1 MRPTQVR
8 GALLMSAAAYCN
20 HAVIT
25 ASIAEFQEVL
35 PSSGRTS
42 CREDVMRT
50 MNYAIAAATL
60 AFCAMSSSAIA
71 QQGGPTQQANAADPA
86 ANPDQELGR
95 RFLFK
100 AENLPPPKSDPIAAS
115 RSLVIPYAG
124 QTPRAMEGFTVAPFV
139 TGLEHPRRLLV
150 LPNNDVI
157 VAEQRPGY
165 LTLLRDENG
174 DGKADFIQ
182 RYADDFKAPYGLAY
196 RDGFVLVA
204 DQEGIWRLPHVSGA
218 VRAGRPDQPK
228 ISEVPPD
235 QRKPVPAAYGQELI
249 TQRGVFG
256 VIAGHQN
263 RHLAL
268 DPKNGAMFVGVGSA
282 GNIGVEPEVKASIQR
297 FEPDGSGQT
306 TFASGMRNPTTLAF
320 HPTTGELYAGVQ
332 ERDGLGDNLPPD
344 YFTRVEKGAFYGWPY
359 AYIGPNPQPGFAH
372 RAPEKVKATVVPD
385 VLFQPHSS
393 VLDMVFY
400 DGGQFPAEYL
410 GDAFV
415 ALKGSWN
422 RSEPTGYKVVR
433 VRFKDGRP
441 EGSYENFVTGF
452 WVSGQHRAEVWGR
465 PAALAV
471 MKDGSL
477 LIADDTGG
485 TIWRVSYTGPKERA
499 SDQETTTGAPQ
510 RSR

>member
-1 MRPTQVR
+1 MQYNVCIVV
-8 GALLMSAAAYCN
+8 AAIAVLWEINSAA
-20 HAVIT
+20 T
-25 ASIAEFQEVL
+25 AQQR
-35 PSSGRTS
+35 SST
-42 CREDVMRT
+42 EQP
-50 MNYAIAAATL
+50 IAA
-60 AFCAMSSSAIA
+60 
-71 QQGGPTQQANAADPA
+71 NPA
-86 ANPDQELGR
+86 SNPDQELGR
-95 RFLFK
+95 RFIIK
-100 AENLPPPKSDPIAAS
+100 AENLPPPKSGPVAAS

-124 QTPRAMEGFTVAPFV
+124 QAPRVMEGFTATPFI

-157 VAEQRPGY
+157 VAEQRTGY
-165 LTLLRDENG
+165 LTLLRDQDG
-174 DGKADFIQ
+174 DGKADYIQ

-196 RDGFVLVA
+196 REGFVLVA
-204 DQEGIWRLPHVSGA
+204 DQEGIWRVPHVSGA
-218 VRAGRPDQPK
+218 VRAGRADQPK
-228 ISEVPPD
+228 ITDVPPE
-235 QRKPVPAAYGQELI
+235 QRKSVPAAYGQEMI
-249 TQRGVFG
+249 TQKGVFG
-256 VIAGHQN
+256 VVAGHQN
-263 RHLAL
+263 RHLAI
-268 DPKNGAMFVGVGSA
+268 DPKTGALFVGVGSA

-297 FEPDGSGQT
+297 FEADGSNQT

-320 HPTTGELYAGVQ
+320 HPTTGELYVGVQ

-344 YFTRVEKGAFYGWPY
+344 YLTRVEKGAFYGWPY

-372 RAPEKVKATVVPD
+372 RAPEKVKAAIVPD

-393 VLDMVFY
+393 VLDLVFY
-400 DGGQFPAEYL
+400 DGEQFPAEYR

-485 TIWRVSYTGPKERA
+485 TIWRLSYTGPKDRA
-499 SDQETTTGAPQ
+499 SDRETTTGATQ
-510 RSR
+510 R

>member
-1 MRPTQVR
+1 MRRYP
-8 GALLMSAAAYCN
+8 C
-20 HAVIT
+20 I
-25 ASIAEFQEVL
+25 
-35 PSSGRTS
+35 
-42 CREDVMRT
+42 
-50 MNYAIAAATL
+50 IAAAMAASCL
-60 AFCAMSSSAIA
+60 VSSATIA
-71 QQGGPTQQANAADPA
+71 QQRPSPQQPVAADSA
-86 ANPDQELGR
+86 NNPDQELGK
-95 RFLFK
+95 RFVVK
-100 AENLPPPKSDPIAAS
+100 ADNLPPPKSGPIAAS

-124 QTPRAMEGFTVAPFV
+124 QAPRVMEGFTATPFI

-157 VAEQRPGY
+157 VVEQKTGY
-165 LTLLRDENG
+165 LTLLRDQDG

-182 RYADDFKAPYGLAY
+182 RYADDFNAPYGLAY
-196 RDGFVLVA
+196 REGFVLVA
-204 DQEGIWRLPHVSGA
+204 DQEGIWQVPHVSGA
-218 VRAGRPDQPK
+218 VRAGRADQPK
-228 ISEVPPD
+228 IADVPPE
-235 QRKPVPAAYGQELI
+235 QRKPVPAAYGQEMI
-249 TQRGVFG
+249 TQKGVFG
-256 VIAGHQN
+256 VVAGHQN
-263 RHLAL
+263 RHLAI
-268 DPKNGAMFVGVGSA
+268 DPKTGAMFVGVGSA

-297 FEPDGSGQT
+297 FDPDGSNQT

-344 YFTRVEKGAFYGWPY
+344 YVTRVEKGAFYGWPY

-393 VLDMVFY
+393 VLDLVFY
-400 DGGQFPAEYL
+400 DGEQFPAEYR

-433 VRFKDGRP
+433 VRFKDGKP
-441 EGSYENFVTGF
+441 DGSYENFVTGF

-485 TIWRVSYTGPKERA
+485 TIWRVSYTGGKNPAWNEPTPR
-499 SDQETTTGAPQ
+499 
-510 RSR
+510 

>member
-1 MRPTQVR
+1 MR
-8 GALLMSAAAYCN
+8 C
-20 HAVIT
+20 VIYT
-25 ASIAEFQEVL
+25 
-35 PSSGRTS
+35 
-42 CREDVMRT
+42 
-50 MNYAIAAATL
+50 IAAATL
-60 AFCAMSSSAIA
+60 AFWVIGSMATA
-71 QQGGPTQQANAADPA
+71 QQGGSTQQAIAPGPA
-86 ANPDQELGR
+86 SNPDQELGR
-95 RFLFK
+95 RFLIK
-100 AENLPPPKSDPIAAS
+100 AENLPSPKSDPVAAS
-115 RSLVIPYAG
+115 RSLLIPYTG
-124 QTPRAMEGFTVAPFV
+124 QVPRVMEGFTATPFV

-157 VAEQRPGY
+157 VAEQKTGH
-165 LTLLRDENG
+165 LTLLRDEDG
-174 DGKADFIQ
+174 DGKADYIEL
-182 RYADDFKAPYGLAY
+182 YADDFKAPYGLAY

-204 DQEGIWRLPHVSGA
+204 DQEGIWRVPHVSGA
-218 VRAGRPDQPK
+218 LRAGRPDQPK
-228 ISEVPPD
+228 ITDVAPE

-256 VIAGHQN
+256 VVAGHQN
-263 RHLAL
+263 RHLAI
-268 DPKNGAMFVGVGSA
+268 DPKTGAMFVGVGSS

-297 FEPDGSGQT
+297 FEADGSDQT

-344 YFTRVEKGAFYGWPY
+344 YLTRVEKGAFYGWPY

-372 RAPEKVKATVVPD
+372 LAPERVKATVIPD

-393 VLDMVFY
+393 VLDMAFY
-400 DGGQFPAEYL
+400 DGEQFPAEYR

-422 RSEPTGYKVVR
+422 RSAPTGYKVVR
-433 VRFKDGRP
+433 VRFKDGKP
-441 EGSYENFVTGF
+441 EGGYENFVTGF

>member
-1 MRPTQVR
+1 MQYD
-8 GALLMSAAAYCN
+8 LC
-20 HAVIT
+20 I
-25 ASIAEFQEVL
+25 
-35 PSSGRTS
+35 
-42 CREDVMRT
+42 
-50 MNYAIAAATL
+50 IAAAIV
-60 AFCAMSSSAIA
+60 AFSAVSSVATA
-71 QQGGPTQQANAADPA
+71 QQGGSTQQAIAADPA
-86 ANPDQELGR
+86 SNPDQELGR
-95 RFLFK
+95 RFHIK
-100 AENLPPPKSDPIAAS
+100 AENLPPPKSGPVAAS

-124 QTPRAMEGFTVAPFV
+124 HVPRVMEGFTATPFI
-139 TGLEHPRRLLV
+139 TGLEHPRRLLI

-157 VAEQRPGY
+157 VAEQKTGY
-165 LTLLRDENG
+165 LTLLRDQDG
-174 DGKADFIQ
+174 DGKADYIQ

-204 DQEGIWRLPHVSGA
+204 DQEGIWRVPHVSGA
-218 VRAGRPDQPK
+218 VRAGRADQPK
-228 ISEVPPD
+228 IADVPPE
-235 QRKPVPAAYGQELI
+235 QRKPVPAAYGQEMI
-249 TQRGVFG
+249 TPSGVFG
-256 VIAGHQN
+256 VVAGHQN

-268 DPKNGAMFVGVGSA
+268 DPKTGAMFVGVGSA

-297 FEPDGSGQT
+297 FEADGSSQT
-306 TFASGMRNPTTLAF
+306 TFASGMRNPTALAF
-320 HPTTGELYAGVQ
+320 HPATGELYAGVQ

-344 YFTRVEKGAFYGWPY
+344 YLTRVEKNAFYGWPY
-359 AYIGPNPQPGFAH
+359 AYIGPNPQPGFGH

-393 VLDMVFY
+393 VLDLVFY
-400 DGGQFPAEYL
+400 DGEQFPAEHR

-422 RSEPTGYKVVR
+422 RSEPTGYKVIR

-485 TIWRVSYTGPKERA
+485 TIWRVSYTGPKDRA
-499 SDQETTTGAPQ
+499 SDRESTTGATQ
-510 RSR
+510 R

>member
-1 MRPTQVR
+1 MRS
-8 GALLMSAAAYCN
+8 M
-20 HAVIT
+20 I
-25 ASIAEFQEVL
+25 
-35 PSSGRTS
+35 
-42 CREDVMRT
+42 
-50 MNYAIAAATL
+50 YAIAAAAL
-60 AFCAMSSSAIA
+60 AFCAASSSATA
-71 QQGGPTQQANAADPA
+71 QQGIPTQQANAADPA

-95 RFLFK
+95 RFAFK
-100 AENLPPPKSDPIAAS
+100 AENLPAPKSDPIAAS

-124 QTPRAMEGFTVAPFV
+124 QTPRVMEGFTVAPFV
-139 TGLEHPRRLLV
+139 MGLEHPRRLLV

-157 VAEQRPGY
+157 VAEQRTGY

-204 DQEGIWRLPHVSGA
+204 DQEGIWRVPHVSGA
-218 VRAGRPDQPK
+218 LRAGRPDQPK
-228 ISEVPPD
+228 ISEVPPE

-263 RHLAL
+263 RHLAV
-268 DPKNGAMFVGVGSA
+268 DPKTGAMFVGVGSA

-344 YFTRVEKGAFYGWPY
+344 YLTHVEKGAFYGWPY
-359 AYIGPNPQPGFAH
+359 AYIGPNPQPGFAQ

-400 DGGQFPAEYL
+400 DGEQFPAEYR

-422 RSEPTGYKVVR
+422 RSQPTGYKVVR
-433 VRFKDGRP
+433 VRFKDGKP
-441 EGSYENFVTGF
+441 DGSYENFLTGF

-485 TIWRVSYTGPKERA
+485 TIWRVAYTGAKERA
-499 SDQETTTGAPQ
+499 SNREATTGAPQ
-510 RSR
+510 R

>member
-1 MRPTQVR
+1 MRRIICT
-8 GALLMSAAAYCN
+8 
-20 HAVIT
+20 
-25 ASIAEFQEVL
+25 IA
-35 PSSGRTS
+35 T
-42 CREDVMRT
+42 
-50 MNYAIAAATL
+50 ATL
-60 AFCAMSSSAIA
+60 AFSAMSSFASA
-71 QQGGPTQQANAADPA
+71 QQDSSPPQAAPTDPA
-86 ANPDQELGR
+86 SNPDQALGK
-95 RFLFK
+95 RFQFK

-124 QTPRAMEGFTVAPFV
+124 QTPRVMEGFTATAFI

-157 VAEQRPGY
+157 VAEQRTGH
-165 LTLLRDENG
+165 LTLLRDQDG
-174 DGKADFIQ
+174 DGKADFIE
-182 RYADDFKAPYGLAY
+182 RYADDFKGPYGLAY

-204 DQEGIWRLPHVSGA
+204 DQEGIWRVPHVTGA
-218 VRAGRPDQPK
+218 LRAGRPDQPK
-228 ISEVPPD
+228 ISDVPPD

-268 DPKNGAMFVGVGSA
+268 DPKTGALFVGVGSS

-359 AYIGPNPQPGFAH
+359 AYIGPNPQPGFAQ
-372 RAPEKVKATVVPD
+372 RAPDKVKATVIPD

-393 VLDMVFY
+393 VFDIVFY
-400 DGGQFPAEYL
+400 DGQQFPAEYR

-433 VRFKDGRP
+433 VRFKDGKP
-441 EGSYENFVTGF
+441 DGSYENFVIGF
-452 WVSGQHRAEVWGR
+452 WVSGEHRAEVWGR

-485 TIWRVSYTGPKERA
+485 TIWRVSYTGPKKRA
-499 SDQETTTGAPQ
+499 SNRESTPLPP
-510 RSR
+510 RR